1 MNNLDTPIIRISHAT
16 KTYCTGSARN
26 KKDFHA
32 LQDVSLEIQERE
44 VAGIIGYSGAGK
56 STLLRLINGLEKPT
70 SGSVEVFG
78 QDITQFSETK
88 LRDVRKQ
95 IGMIFQQFN
104 LFSSKTVAE
113 NVEFPLVQDL
123 WRKDFRE
130 RRVRA
135 LLHYVGLADFADKYP
150 AQLSGGQK
158 QRVGIARALALQP
171 KILLA
176 DEATSALD
184 PQTTDEVLELLRR
197 VNQELGI
204 TVVMITHQ
212 MNVIARIAD
221 TVSVMQEGKIVEQG
235 RVFPVFARPHMAI
248 TQSFVASAID
258 TAPREDVLTSLRNT
272 HKGRIITVIMRD
284 ESQEDTILD
293 SGTRISAMLTHRN
306 ITNNILCGGV
316 KPVAGKSLGAFTY
329 ELYGEET
336 QMDTY
341 IKELAEKNMIVDFGT
356 SASPIPYKHALEL
369 AHKLEEERTI
379 HAYNA

>member
-1 MNNLDTPIIRISHAT
+1 MNNSNTPIIRIERAT
-16 KTYCTGSARN
+16 KTYRSGRKHH

-32 LQDVSLEIQERE
+32 LKEVSLDIKERE

-56 STLLRLINGLEKPT
+56 STLVRLINGLEKPT
-70 SGSVEVFG
+70 SGTVEVFG
-78 QDITQFSETK
+78 QDITHFLETQ
-88 LRDVRKQ
+88 LRDIRKQ

-123 WRKDFRE
+123 WRKDFRD

-135 LLHYVGLADFADKYP
+135 LLHYVGLAEFADKYP
-150 AQLSGGQK
+150 SQLSGGQK

-184 PQTTDEVLELLRR
+184 PQTTDEVLELLKR

-204 TVVMITHQ
+204 TIVMITHQ
-212 MNVIARIAD
+212 MNVVARIAD
-221 TVSVMQEGKIVEQG
+221 TVSVMQEGEIVEQG
-235 RVFPVFARPHMAI
+235 RVFPVFARPHTAI
-248 TQSFVASAID
+248 TRSFVASAID
-258 TAPREDVLTSLRNT
+258 TAPTQDVLASLRST

-284 ESQEDTILD
+284 ASEEDGILD

-329 ELYGEET
+329 ELYGEEA

-341 IKELAEKNMIVDFGT
+341 IAELAEKNMIVDFG
-356 SASPIPYKHALEL
+356 SATEPVEYERALTL
-369 AHKLEEERTI
+369 SCEREKTRT
-379 HAYNA
+379 ARTQNV